1 MPIINSINPNQPPRH
16 CEDRKISGRSNP
28 MEISGTNWAGD
39 RRFAF
44 LTPEYPH
51 AKTGNSGGIGTSIKN
66 LAVGLLAQ
74 GCAVRILVYGQKED
88 AVFEDNGI
96 VVQQIKNIKL
106 KGLSWWL
113 TRKKLERI
121 INALYDNQ
129 EIDLVEAPDW
139 TGITSF
145 IKPKKCPIVIRLN
158 GSDTYFCHLDRRPVK
173 WINKFHEKRAL
184 QNANG
189 HISVSQFTA
198 DLTNQLFGL
207 NKNFTII
214 PNAVD
219 MRLFNRNSIKNENPS
234 LQDTKQS
241 FDKNQT
247 SLREAIAT
255 WQPHEEN
262 PNHNRVLYFGTLI
275 RKKGL
280 LELPFI
286 FNKVIEQNPLAKL
299 ILVGRDA
306 SDIISGN
313 ASTWAMMQQL
323 LSPKALANVTYLGGV
338 PYGEIINHI
347 EQATLCVFPTFAEA
361 LPVSWLEAMALQKP
375 VVASNIGWATEIIEN
390 GVDGFLVNPADHSI
404 YAAKIVALLEDP
416 ELQKQFG
423 TAARKKVEQKFSM
436 EVVARQSLTFYENI
450 LAP

>member
-1 MPIINSINPNQPPRH
+1 M
-16 CEDRKISGRSNP
+16 KI
-28 MEISGTNWAGD
+28 
-39 RRFAF
+39 AF

-51 AKTGNSGGIGTSIKN
+51 AKTGNTGGIGSSIKN

-74 GCAVRILVYGQKED
+74 GCAVRVLVYGQKGD
-88 AVFEDNGI
+88 AIFEDNGI
-96 VVQQIKNIKL
+96 VVQQIKNVKL

-121 INALYDNQ
+121 INALYANQ

-158 GSDTYFCHLDRRPVK
+158 GSDTYFCHLDRRSVK
-173 WINKFHEKRAL
+173 WVNKFHEKRAL

-189 HISVSQFTA
+189 HISVSRFTA
-198 DLTNQLFGL
+198 NLTNQLFGL

-219 MRLFNRNSIKNENPS
+219 LRLFSRGSIEKAS
-234 LQDTKQS
+234 LGGTKQP
-241 FDKNQT
+241 FEKN
-247 SLREAIAT
+247 L
-255 WQPHEEN
+255 N
-262 PNHNRVLYFGTLI
+262 PNRIFYFGTLI

-286 FNKVIEQNPLAKL
+286 FNKVIEQHPTVQLM
-299 ILVGRDA
+299 LVGRDA
-306 SDIISGN
+306 PDIISGN
-313 ASTWAMMQQL
+313 ASTWAMMQEL
-323 LSPKALANVTYLGGV
+323 FSPEALANVTYLGGV
-338 PYGEIINHI
+338 PYEEIIKHI

-375 VVASNIGWATEIIEN
+375 IVASNIGWANEMIED
-390 GVDGFLVNPADHSI
+390 GVEGYLVNPTDHI
-404 YAAKIVALLEDP
+404 TYANKIVTLLEDP

-423 TAARKKVEQKFSM
+423 KAARKKVEQKFSM
-436 EVVARQSLTFYENI
+436 EIVAQQSLVFYEKRINK
-450 LAP
+450 